1 MRKGGGKAKGA
12 NFERSVCKSLSLW
25 VSHDKHEDVFW
36 RSAMSGGRS
45 TVAHTKGKRLAQQA
59 GDITCIHPVG
69 QPFANKFLMECKNYR
84 DLQYYGL
91 LSSKGNLVKFWL
103 EVRRQARRYGKMPL
117 MVAKQNQQPATVCL
131 TRDGAKLL
139 KVCPVVTA
147 PKLNLR
153 IVLLDEF
160 LRTAIRVPN
169 DTDNRSSRV
178 Q

>member
-12 NFERSVCKSLSLW
+12 SFERSVCKALSLW
-25 VSHDKHEDVFW
+25 VSHNKHEDVFW

-45 TVAHTKGKRLAQQA
+45 TVAYAKGKRLAEQA
-59 GDITCIHPVG
+59 GDITCIHPIG
-69 QPFANKFLMECKNYR
+69 QAFANRFLMECKTYR

-91 LSSKGNLVKFWL
+91 LSSKGNLVKFWR
-103 EVRRQARRYGKMPL
+103 EACRQAQRYGKLPL

-131 TRDGAKLL
+131 SRDGAKLL
-139 KVCPVVTA
+139 RVRPIITA

-160 LRTAIRVPN
+160 LKTATKVP
-169 DTDNRSSRV
+169 
-178 Q
+178 